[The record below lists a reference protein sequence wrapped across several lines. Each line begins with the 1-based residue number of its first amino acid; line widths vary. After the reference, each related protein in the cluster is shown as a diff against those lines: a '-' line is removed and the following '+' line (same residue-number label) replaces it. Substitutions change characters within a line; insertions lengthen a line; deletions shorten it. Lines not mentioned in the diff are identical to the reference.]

1 MSDMV
6 SQLQRQNDDQSKRI
20 TDLEKITSR
29 HEHELHGRSGSN
41 GLTGRTKA
49 LETDM
54 NEMKHTIVK
63 EMRKQ
68 MYITIVTISGLL
80 GILMYI
86 TEML

>member
-6 SQLQRQNDDQSKRI
+6 SQLQRQNEDQFTRLNE
-20 TDLEKITSR
+20 LEKVTSR

-49 LETDM
+49 LEADV

>member
-1 MSDMV
+1 MSDAI
-6 SQLQRQNDDQSKRI
+6 SQIQRQNDDQFRRI
-20 TDLEKITSR
+20 TELEKVASR
-29 HEHELHGRSGSN
+29 HEHELHGRSGNN

-49 LETDM
+49 LEGDV

-68 MYITIVTISGLL
+68 MYITIVTISGML